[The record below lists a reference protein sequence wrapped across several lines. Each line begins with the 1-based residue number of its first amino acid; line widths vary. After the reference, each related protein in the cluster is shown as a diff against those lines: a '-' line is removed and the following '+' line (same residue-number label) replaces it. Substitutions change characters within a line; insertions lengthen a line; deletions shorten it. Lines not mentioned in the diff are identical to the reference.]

1 MRLCFHRLDNPLCPE
16 NSHQSFEVVR
26 QHMQAHLG
34 TDSRQRL
41 REEIAPS
48 VFSHSLDP
56 ERSSEVVPSGHSGPS
71 GSRPTPPDVD
81 VKALL
86 GLQKS
91 AIRTVLGPPDI
102 RKANYPSLECHAAQ
116 CWSFTYGPGP
126 SPLPAPTDD
135 GDGTM
140 SVYVTTGGPWL
151 LILGFTKGRL
161 VTAFWRGQK

>member
-1 MRLCFHRLDNPLCPE
+1 MNRALPIIGLLLSLPFTTTTWSKDPDA
-16 NSHQSFEVVR
+16 QSC
-26 QHMQAHLG
+26 LN
-34 TDSRQRL
+34 TL
-41 REEIAPS
+41 
-48 VFSHSLDP
+48 HSFFLSA
-56 ERSSEVVPSGHSGPS
+56 RAQPS

-116 CWSFTYGPGP
+116 CWSYTYGPGP